1 MKNIRRQLKLNEENI
16 TKFQNKFKKNPKFA
30 QFTHKNK
37 IKNELYKEKNS
48 LTHLKKDKDSLISQK
63 KINKKLFLLPKLNA
77 NTERINTEIDFRTVD
92 NDLNIDNTSKHKV
105 LLFPKTNKNNDEI
118 IFKEKNSSVE
128 NDKNRIYVHK
138 KLKNINNRIIN
149 TSRNEKNNGEIQNRN
164 TFCQTNRNR
173 DYYSKLILFSN
184 KPKFF
189 RKKHL
194 SEVGNRS
201 NDDIN
206 NKMKNVKYLNRAPLS
221 QNKESFFK
229 FQKNEN
235 QNNKDNK
242 DDIFNKTDDGN
253 FNYSNND
260 FIDDIENRLDNINDY
275 INIYSINN
283 NNKNVQN
290 DNRIKFEEE
299 DKIII
304 KKKNNNIRHRNIF
317 INANNNTENSSKKNE
332 ENNTIN
338 INKNIIINK
347 KIILF
352 PEDKNNCSKTS
363 YGFFNTYSNRFK
375 NKENINY
382 SNTTDKYINQN
393 INYKDNNNDNLGHS
407 RTKPA
412 INNFVYKKKSFIS
425 PSPKKSR
432 YINYF
437 TENNNSKS
445 NKNLINTNNLET
457 YQMSNTANDF
467 YDSKKPI
474 FYNNIEPLSNKTF
487 NKYYNKFSQTKGRMQ
502 NYKNDINYKYKLD
515 SPNDKIK
522 MNNNNPNIL
531 IINEKSDSEDLK
543 SNSKNECV
551 KLLSILDICKYLET
565 KLKIILNRI
574 SKYQNCEKDCYEYI
588 HFYFENNFYQE
599 KINYLNNVKNREI
612 LINSTKIEI
621 LNLFLCYD
629 ILCSK
634 KFNKACIILKAII
647 SILYDNFILLL
658 ILILRNSNENKNK
671 DIFKFLNNITN
682 EFINKKNIVKKN
694 NINENKIIEIIEK
707 NSNETINY
715 YKMITESLYP
725 KNFNYNEKDFYNKNQ
740 FFERKNNINT
750 RIVAKNNTNNNK
762 IKDKI
767 NHFFNNSYKKTQDF
781 SFEEFISFFYTVLS
795 HSKNEKKAKKD
806 KNTSVKQ
813 YILPPIKGNYKYS
826 LILNLDE
833 TLVYRKNALVLRP
846 YLNEFLH
853 EMKNLFEIII
863 FSDTS
868 KEYTNFI
875 VDIIQKKEKYF
886 SYVLN
891 NKYITYDN
899 KNNKIKD
906 LSLLGRELT
915 NIVVV
920 DSIDKFYKKNKD
932 NLICIKSFYGDINN
946 DKNTLKIL
954 SIFLNELIINSEKVG
969 DIRISLNNLKYKIYP
984 QVINSLN

>member
-1 MKNIRRQLKLNEENI
+1 MKNIRRQLKLNEENN
-16 TKFQNKFKKNPKFA
+16 TKFQNKFKKNPKIT
-30 QFTHKNK
+30 QFTRENK
-37 IKNELYKEKNS
+37 IKNDLYKEKNS
-48 LTHLKKDKDSLISQK
+48 LIHLKKEKDSLISQK

-77 NTERINTEIDFRTVD
+77 NTERINTEIDFHTID
-92 NDLNIDNTSKHKV
+92 NDLNIDNISKHKV

-128 NDKNRIYVHK
+128 NDHNRIYVHK

-149 TSRNEKNNGEIQNRN
+149 TSRNEKNIGEIQYRN
-164 TFCQTNRNR
+164 TFCQTNRIR

-189 RKKHL
+189 RKKNL
-194 SEVGNRS
+194 SDAGNRS

-206 NKMKNVKYLNRAPLS
+206 NKMKNVKYLNRALLG

-235 QNNKDNK
+235 QNNKEN
-242 DDIFNKTDDGN
+242 IFNKTDDGN
-253 FNYSNND
+253 INNSNND

-283 NNKNVQN
+283 NKNEQN
-290 DNRIKFEEE
+290 DNINKFEEE

-317 INANNNTENSSKKNE
+317 INTNNNIENNSKKSE

-363 YGFFNTYSNRFK
+363 YGFFNTYSNKFK
-375 NKENINY
+375 NIETFPY
-382 SNTTDKYINQN
+382 SNTTGKYINQN
-393 INYKDNNNDNLGHS
+393 INYKDNNENIGHS

-437 TENNNSKS
+437 TENNNIKS
-445 NKNLINTNNLET
+445 NKNIINTNNLES
-457 YQMSNTANDF
+457 YQMSNTANNF
-467 YDSKKPI
+467 YDSKKSD
-474 FYNNIEPLSNKTF
+474 FYNNIGLLSNKAF
-487 NKYYNKFSQTKGRMQ
+487 NNYNNKFCGTKGRLQ

-515 SPNDKIK
+515 SSNDKIK
-522 MNNNNPNIL
+522 ENNNNPNIL
-531 IINEKSDSEDLK
+531 IINEKSDSEDIK
-543 SNSKNECV
+543 SNSENKYIKV
-551 KLLSILDICKYLET
+551 LSIMDICKYLEA

-599 KINYLNNVKNREI
+599 KINYLNNIKNREI

-634 KFNKACIILKAII
+634 KFNKACILLKAII
-647 SILYDNFILLL
+647 SLLYDNFFLLL

-671 DIFKFLNNITN
+671 DIFKYLNNIIN

-694 NINENKIIEIIEK
+694 IINENKIIEIIEK

-715 YKMITESLYP
+715 YKMIIESLYP
-725 KNFNYNEKDFYNKNQ
+725 KNFNYNEKNYYNKNQ
-740 FFERKNNINT
+740 FFERKNNINSKF
-750 RIVAKNNTNNNK
+750 VGKNNTNKIK

-767 NHFFNNSYKKTQDF
+767 NHFFNNTYKKTQDF

-795 HSKNEKKAKKD
+795 HTKNEKKAKKD

-813 YILPPIKGNYKYS
+813 YILPPIKANYKYS

-833 TLVYRKNALVLRP
+833 TLVYRKNTLVLRP

-853 EMKNLFEIII
+853 EMKKLYEIII

-875 VDIIQKKEKYF
+875 VDIIQQKEKYF

-899 KNNKIKD
+899 KNDKIKD
-906 LSLLGRELT
+906 LSLLGRKLT

-920 DSIDKFYKKNKD
+920 DSMDKFYKKNKD
-932 NLICIKSFYGDINN
+932 NLICIKGFYGDINN

-954 SIFLNELIINSEKVG
+954 SIFLNELIINSEKVE

-984 QVINSLN
+984 KVINSLN